1 VADWVILHARRRR
14 WGDIVDLTVIDET
27 GTRTEQVSV
36 PDAVAAGRIA
46 TRLVQ
51 VMGLPQAGPDGQ
63 PIAYGFRHDAS
74 GRQID
79 DGETLAQA
87 QVGEN
92 DVLRLVALSPAQG
105 YSSTA
110 EPGKPQPR
118 SPAPPVRQ
126 APTGPQ
132 PAETAVLSPA
142 PPLPS
147 LQATPPTRSW
157 QPFIAIAAAA
167 LVLALVGVA
176 VAIIISHG
184 GRHETRLVAQETVTE
199 ATSPTGTATTTEE
212 ETPESTSGETGAT
225 TSTGEGALPAV
236 STQQMASEIQ
246 GMLRDWHEDVVQGN
260 YHAAWELL
268 SARKQ
273 TQAEGEGGYAT
284 WAKNQATLRPYL
296 NPAGLQVS
304 VEDPEA
310 ESGVARVDV
319 TGMTWDKP
327 GAHCSEWSGITWVK
341 RESGEWRYDPGYS
354 TTQQREQEWKSRYTE
369 LLGGSC

>member
-1 VADWVILHARRRR
+1 VADWVILHAPPTTL
-14 WGDIVDLTVIDET
+14 GDIVDLTVIDET

-51 VMGLPQAGPDGQ
+51 VMGLPQARPDGQ
-63 PIAYGFRHDAS
+63 PIAYGFRHEAS
-74 GRQID
+74 GRQIG
-79 DGETLAQA
+79 DGETLTQA
-87 QVGEN
+87 QVSEN

-105 YSSTA
+105 YLSTP
-110 EPGKPQPR
+110 EPDRPQQR
-118 SPAPPVRQ
+118 SPAPSVRQ

-142 PPLPS
+142 PPPPS
-147 LQATPPTRSW
+147 LQATTPARSR

-167 LVLALVGVA
+167 LVLALMGVA
-176 VAIIISHG
+176 VAIIVSHG

-199 ATSPTGTATTTEE
+199 ATSPTGTATAPEE
-212 ETPESTSGETGAT
+212 ETPESASGETGAT
-225 TSTGEGALPAV
+225 TSTSEGALPAV

-273 TQAEGEGGYAT
+273 AQAEGEGGYAT

-304 VEDPEA
+304 VEDTEA
-310 ESGVARVDV
+310 ESGVAQVDV

-354 TTQQREQEWKSRYTE
+354 TTQQREQEWKSRYTD
-369 LLGGSC
+369 LLGGGC